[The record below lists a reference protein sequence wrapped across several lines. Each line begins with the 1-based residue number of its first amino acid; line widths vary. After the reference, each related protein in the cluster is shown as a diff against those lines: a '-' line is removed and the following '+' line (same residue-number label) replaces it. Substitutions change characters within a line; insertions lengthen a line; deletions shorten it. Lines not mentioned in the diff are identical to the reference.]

1 MKCPRSTINHNFHS
15 APMHFILQVVWDV
28 DPRTTEETEAVLLDA
43 AEEEDD
49 EDWGA
54 LDRTVMEELARG
66 FDENATD
73 PAREEGI
80 LSQTV
85 IDDME
90 DMFA

>member
-1 MKCPRSTINHNFHS
+1 MYELH
-15 APMHFILQVVWDV
+15 
-28 DPRTTEETEAVLLDA
+28 A
-43 AEEEDD
+43 AEVEDD
-49 EDWGA
+49 EDWEA

-66 FDENATD
+66 FDEDASD
-73 PAREEGI
+73 PGREEGI